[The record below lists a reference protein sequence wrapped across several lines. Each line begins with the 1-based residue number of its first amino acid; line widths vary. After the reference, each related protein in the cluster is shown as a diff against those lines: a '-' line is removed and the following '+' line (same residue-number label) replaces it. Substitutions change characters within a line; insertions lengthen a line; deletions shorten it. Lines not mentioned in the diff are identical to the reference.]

1 MRRASAPVA
10 LALLGAALVAPPA
23 ARADADL
30 HGFVETAGGIRT
42 ADSSVQ
48 SQEDYTLRETR
59 AQIRLN
65 AYGDGTEAFVRLD
78 ALQDDVAGGGSAD
91 VELREAFLRFTTF
104 SGHVD
109 VKGGRQ
115 ALTWGTGD
123 LVFINDLFPKDWESF
138 FAGREDQYLKAPSD
152 ALRLGLFGLPF
163 DVDAVIT
170 PEFTPDRLPRPGV
183 RFSIPVSNEFQ
194 LKGRPTVVENAET
207 ALRLSRYVGS
217 FDVALY
223 GYRGFFKTPVGFTTD
238 PAAPAQTFLY
248 YPELAVYGASARG
261 SLLGSV
267 AWVEGGYYDSREDRD
282 GTSPVVPNS
291 SARGLVGMERQLAED
306 FNATI
311 QWYGEWMMHHSEAVD
326 ADPVNTGDEW
336 RHLLTLRLEKWLR
349 YQTIR
354 LSFFGFWSPTDED
367 AHLRP
372 MVGYKVSDEVEVTLG
387 ANLFEGK
394 NPTTFGMFDNDDNI
408 YARLRYG
415 F

>member
-1 MRRASAPVA
+1 MRRLLPVA
-10 LALLGAALVAPPA
+10 ILALAAALPRPA
-23 ARADADL
+23 GADADL
-30 HGFVETAGGIRT
+30 HGFVETAGGVRT
-42 ADSSVQ
+42 ADSPVQ
-48 SQEDYTLRETR
+48 TQEDYTLRETR

-65 AYGDGTEAFVRLD
+65 AYGEGTEAFVRLD
-78 ALQDDVAGGGSAD
+78 ALQDAVASSATEL
-91 VELREAFLRFTTF
+91 ELREAFLRFTTAG
-104 SGHVD
+104 GHLD

-170 PEFTPDRLPRPGV
+170 PEFTPDRLPSPGV
-183 RFSIPVSNEFQ
+183 RFSIPANARPVTIE
-194 LKGRPTVVENAET
+194 RPTVLENTES

-217 FDVALY
+217 FDLALY
-223 GYRGFFKTPVGFTTD
+223 GYWGFFKTPMGVKSD
-238 PAAPAQTFLY
+238 PLVAGVMFPY
-248 YPELAVYGASARG
+248 HPELSVYGASARG
-261 SLLGSV
+261 AALGGV
-267 AWVEGGYYDSREDRD
+267 AWVEGGFYDSREDRD
-282 GTSPVVPNS
+282 GRSPRIPNS
-291 SARGLVGMERQLAED
+291 SARGLVGLERQLAED
-306 FNATI
+306 FNATV
-311 QWYGEWMMHHSEAVD
+311 QWYGEWMMHHAEAMD
-326 ADPVNTGDEW
+326 ADPMNTGDEW

-349 YQTIR
+349 YQTVR

-372 MVGYKVSDEVEVTLG
+372 LVAYKVSDEVEITLG
-387 ANLFEGK
+387 ANVFEGK
-394 NPTTFGMFDNDDNI
+394 NPTTFGMFDNDDNV